1 MRKRSVPEFA
11 VVALC
16 LLAVFAFWV
25 GVPWAADAPILQT
38 LEGKEKERVAG
49 LIEAARKEGKLVW
62 ATNSLNVDTC
72 KSLEKTFK
80 ELYGLPNLDINLTY
94 ETAAVISRR
103 VETEIRAAKVTQ
115 DIILLATVVW
125 YNSLHRRK
133 EILPYTSP
141 EDKAY
146 DISFK
151 QNLSAQGYWVAE
163 RLQIQ
168 TIAWN
173 PKGMPGAKITGWYDL
188 LDPRWQGK
196 IIVGDVGR
204 AETMALAY
212 MAHRKVLPKKYYED
226 LNKNKVTLL
235 MRSERIRQSLVAG
248 EFAVTTNMSPRH
260 VYTTYKEGAP
270 LEICYPK
277 EGIAALPLG
286 SLILAKA
293 PHPNTAK
300 LFIDFIRSVN
310 GLHITTEHNPF
321 PYTRA
326 NMPPHPNPK
335 VQELVTKVA
344 PPIEKINIVP
354 LDYLKTTSDEV
365 KKAQDEFASIFGV
378 SKD

>member
-1 MRKRSVPEFA
+1 MKRCSVLRLA
-11 VVALC
+11 VVVLC
-16 LLAVFAFWV
+16 LLAVFGFWA
-25 GVPWAADAPILQT
+25 GLSWAAEAPILKT
-38 LEGKEKERVAG
+38 FEGKEKVRVAG

-62 ATNSLNVDTC
+62 GTNALNIDTC
-72 KSLEKTFK
+72 KVLEKTFK

-103 VETEIRAAKVTQ
+103 VETEIRADKVTE
-115 DIILLATVVW
+115 DVILVATPVW
-125 YNSLHRRK
+125 YSSLHRRK
-133 EILPYTSP
+133 EILPYESP

-146 DISFK
+146 GVSFK
-151 QNLSAQGYWVAE
+151 QNLSAQGYWVSE

-173 PKGMPGAKITGWYDL
+173 PAMLPGVKITSWYDL
-188 LDPRWQGK
+188 LDPRLRGK

-204 AETMALAY
+204 GEPMALAY
-212 MAHRKVLPKKYYED
+212 IAHRKVLPEKYYED
-226 LNKNKVTLL
+226 LNKQQVTLF
-235 MRSERIRQSLVAG
+235 MRSERIRQSLIAG
-248 EFAVTTNMSPRH
+248 EFAATTNLSPRH

-293 PHPNTAK
+293 PHPNAAK
-300 LFIDFIRSVN
+300 LFIDFIRSVR

-335 VQELVTKVA
+335 VQELFAKVA

-354 LDYLKTTSDEV
+354 MDYLKITPDEV
-365 KKAQDEFASIFGV
+365 KKGADEFVSIFGV
-378 SKD
+378 GKD